1 MKLFNIKFILAA
13 TITFIPYTALWF
25 LWHNNIFPNVYY
37 SSPEINSVL
46 TQNIWSMNF
55 ANALL
60 VYGFV
65 YFYWRMAKPE
75 TRLIQPVM
83 WGIYYNLSVIGFFSF
98 MLLGITK
105 FWDITYIIY
114 DILWCLAGGAFMGAM
129 TFYTNNRLTK

>member
-1 MKLFNIKFILAA
+1 MKLFNFKFILAA

-37 SSPEINSVL
+37 SSSEIYSVV

-65 YFYWRMAKPE
+65 YFYWRMAKLE

-98 MLLGITK
+98 MLFGITK

-129 TFYTNNRLTK
+129 TFYTHNRLTK